1 MKRLGGPAMS
11 PAPFAFKARTTS
23 SLAWGTAAALVP
35 AVAWGLFAFGPQ
47 AALPLICSI
56 AAALAGEA
64 LVGALAGRFTLWDGT
79 AFLTGL
85 LVGMSMPPGVSPAV
99 PAAASLFAVA
109 VVKGAFGGLGSNW
122 MNPALAGVAFAL
134 LNWPSEMGRWAQ
146 PLLVDGYSGA
156 TPLASAR
163 AALHVPGSLDFLAA
177 GGALLSGVD
186 GAVTDALN
194 RGIFAKLGA
203 DLPSGYVDLLLGNK
217 GGAIGEVSGILLL
230 ASSIV
235 LLARRMIR
243 WEIPASIVASFSFAA
258 WAFGGLAGGGGLF
271 SGDVLFSLLT
281 GSILLVAFFMAPDP
295 VTSPSSRWGMI
306 AYGAGVGLA
315 AFALRSLGS
324 APEGCAFA
332 VIIMNCAVP
341 ALSKL
346 DLAAARRR
354 IRAASPDAA
363 PGARREDGNGGVANG
378 R

>member
-1 MKRLGGPAMS
+1 MSAFSGPAIS
-11 PAPFAFKARTTS
+11 SAPFAFKPRTTS
-23 SLAWGTAAALVP
+23 SLAWGTAAALAP
-35 AVAWGLFAFGPQ
+35 AIAWGLYSFGPA
-47 AALPLICSI
+47 AALPLLCSV

-85 LVGMSMPPGVSPAV
+85 LVGLSMPPGTPPAV

-134 LNWPSEMGRWAQ
+134 LNWPLAMSAWTQ
-146 PLLVDGYSGA
+146 PLLVDGFSGA
-156 TPLASAR
+156 TPLALARSA
-163 AALHVPGSLDFLAA
+163 AHASGSGPLDFLFA
-177 GGALLSGVD
+177 GGALSSATD

-194 RGIFAKLGA
+194 RGLFSRLGA

-217 GGAIGEVSGILLL
+217 GGAIGEVSGLLIL

-243 WEIPASIVASFSFAA
+243 WEIPASIIASFSLAA

-281 GSILLVAFFMAPDP
+281 GSILLIAFFMAPDP
-295 VTSPSSRWGMI
+295 VTSPSSRGGML

-324 APEGCAFA
+324 ATEGSAFA

-341 ALSKL
+341 ALTRL

-354 IRAASPDAA
+354 SRGAAGGRRDEAGDRGGDADV
-363 PGARREDGNGGVANG
+363 G
-378 R
+378 